1 MTSTFYDS
9 NPANFQVAPTSA
21 IVEQATVTDRTIQ
34 NLITVIPQNVLPT
47 AATITL
53 LNPLSSNIRI
63 KVGSVAA
70 PYSLNS
76 MVPKADGT
84 MVRITN
90 NSGAVL
96 TVVNEALAVVDPA
109 ARITTSTGANV
120 LVASNASVLFTYDL
134 SVQRWRQI

>member
-1 MTSTFYDS
+1 MTSFYDN
-9 NPANFQVAPTSA
+9 NPANFEVAPTSA
-21 IVEQATVTDRTIQ
+21 TVEQATVTDRTIQ
-34 NLITVIPQNVLPT
+34 KLITVTPQNVLT
-47 AATITL
+47 AAATITL
-53 LNPLSSNIRI
+53 LNPTSSNIRI

-70 PYSLNS
+70 PYSLDS
-76 MVPKADGT
+76 MIPKLDGT
-84 MVRITN
+84 QVRITN

-120 LVASNASVLFTYDL
+120 AVASNASILFTYDL